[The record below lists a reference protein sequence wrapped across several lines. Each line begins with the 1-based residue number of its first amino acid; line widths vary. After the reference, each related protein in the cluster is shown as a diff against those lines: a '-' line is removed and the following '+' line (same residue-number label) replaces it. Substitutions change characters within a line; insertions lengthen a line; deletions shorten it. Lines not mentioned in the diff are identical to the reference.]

1 MAKTKLIVKEDQVLV
16 DVAEL
21 YKEIEKN
28 KGDWKKVLEE
38 ILAYIDEGK

>member
-1 MAKTKLIVKEDQVLV
+1 MSKTKLIVKEDQVLV

-21 YKEIEKN
+21 YKEIEKS

-38 ILAYIDEGK
+38 ILTYIEEDK

>member
-21 YKEIEKN
+21 YLEIKKNGGDWEKVLKEILTYL
-28 KGDWKKVLEE
+28 DQ
-38 ILAYIDEGK
+38 D